1 MKKIKFR
8 TDFLYSSPDFLTGVG
23 SLMNIQGNYF
33 EFNASKSGEDADFK
47 ALISDWGVVG
57 NDISEAAKSLS
68 DDLSKKRGSQL
79 ELELGE

>member
-1 MKKIKFR
+1 MKKRKFR

-23 SLMNIQGNYF
+23 SVMNIQGNYF
-33 EFNASKSGEDADFK
+33 EFNTSKSGEEADFR
-47 ALISDWGVVG
+47 ALLSDWGVVG

-68 DDLSKKRGSQL
+68 DELSKRSGSQL